1 MQLAP
6 RVARHTVSTTA
17 LPGRK
22 EPAIVHHEL
31 AADTPADQLSRTR
44 QAADRAGFD
53 ALIAPMVEPAYR
65 LAFAMLRQRMPAED
79 AVQEATLKAWN
90 KFASFRN
97 ERGGFRAWYFT
108 IVANECRSLQR
119 GRWWSVL
126 RFDQVRPPHGSDEAA
141 MTASELRQ
149 TIARLSR
156 SDRLLLYLFY
166 WLDFPIEEVAAVAGV
181 STAAARARLYRAVGR
196 LRLEFD
202 PSKEKST

>member
-1 MQLAP
+1 M
-6 RVARHTVSTTA
+6 
-17 LPGRK
+17 
-22 EPAIVHHEL
+22 
-31 AADTPADQLSRTR
+31 PADQLSRAR
-44 QAADRAGFD
+44 QAADRGGFD
-53 ALIAPMVEPAYR
+53 ALITPLVEPAYR

-79 AVQEATLKAWN
+79 AVQEGTLKAWN

-97 ERGGFRAWYFT
+97 ERGGFRAWFLT

-126 RFDQVRPPHGSDEAA
+126 RFDEVRPPQESGEAA
-141 MTASELRQ
+141 MTASDLRQ

-166 WLDFPIEEVAAVAGV
+166 WLDFPLEEVAAVAGL

-196 LRLEFD
+196 LRLQFD
-202 PSKEKST
+202 PSKETST

>member
-1 MQLAP
+1 M
-6 RVARHTVSTTA
+6 
-17 LPGRK
+17 
-22 EPAIVHHEL
+22 
-31 AADTPADQLSRTR
+31 PADQLSRPR
-44 QAADRAGFD
+44 QALDRTGFD
-53 ALIAPMVEPAYR
+53 TLITPLVEPAYR
-65 LAFAMLRQRMPAED
+65 LAFAILRQRMPAED

-97 ERGGFRAWYFT
+97 ERGGFRAWFLT

-126 RFDQVRPPHGSDEAA
+126 RFDEVRPPQESGEVAIN
-141 MTASELRQ
+141 ASELRQ

-166 WLDFPIEEVAAVAGV
+166 WLDLPLEEVAAVAGLSV
-181 STAAARARLYRAVGR
+181 GAARSRLYRAVGR

-202 PSKEKST
+202 PSKEKSR